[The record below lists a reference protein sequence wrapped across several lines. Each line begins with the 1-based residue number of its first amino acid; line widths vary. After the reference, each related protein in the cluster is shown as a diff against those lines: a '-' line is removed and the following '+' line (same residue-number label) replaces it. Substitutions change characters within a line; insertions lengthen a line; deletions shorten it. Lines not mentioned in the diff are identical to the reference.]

1 MLVILLSLVFIKLLM
16 HKMNRYIDEN
26 GKSSMGAVVEQIQQ
40 TYDLQVNG
48 YYSHLHLVEDYL
60 LQEKELSLE
69 TDTHKKIFE
78 AWEKESESTLLF
90 LQENGK
96 AITVDGKKIRIDIP
110 SKLLLDLR
118 NGHNI
123 AKLVDWNH
131 EETQSGGYMAAIPC
145 PEYRIDGE
153 TYTAIGTV
161 YDHAKL
167 DSMLKLKGYNG
178 NAYLFMLDNE
188 GNITYTNQSED
199 IFFRNYSLLKHLKKA
214 QAITENEADFL
225 RKKIEEKE
233 AGVLLL
239 GKASR
244 YYLGYAPIESNNT
257 TLICIVPKGIVDN
270 VLRDYQKT
278 VWFAT
283 VLMVSFIFLLWIGLT
298 WSVFKLSIADQKAEY
313 EKRNNELQLQTMKK
327 MEEAN
332 KKLKE
337 AKNIATEA
345 LQTAENANKAKT
357 DFLSNMSHDIRTPMN
372 AIIGFSDLLEK
383 NLDDRVKAKGYLKKI
398 QSSSNLLLTIINQV
412 LEMARIE
419 SGKAVLTLEPCN
431 LSALFHS
438 VNLVFEEDVK
448 KKGIHFYVKTN
459 VEHKYAYCDQ
469 TKLQEIYL
477 NIVSNAI
484 KYTPQDH
491 AITINIQEVPSMQEN
506 FARYIFICEDTGYG
520 MSEDFVPHIF
530 EEFSREHTTTEN
542 KIIGTG
548 LGLSIVKSMIDLM
561 GGTIQ
566 VESHE
571 GKGTKFTVD
580 VSLEIAS
587 SEDVNETEAVSNEI
601 NINEGKHK
609 RILLAEDNDLNAEIA
624 CEILKSEGYLVEHAS
639 HGQQCVEML
648 QEAEDGYYDLIL
660 MDIQMPF
667 MDGYEACKEIRKMK
681 DTQKANIPIIAMT
694 ANAFEEDKQ
703 MAIKAGMND
712 HVPKPMDMRVLSP
725 VLQKYLS

>member
-1 MLVILLSLVFIKLLM
+1 MNKKCVGKRIKRNCYIVGMISFIIALVFGTIINAFSEKDQKVNATYTANSTVRRIKSQLDQYVVMSDFLENTINEGYALDQEDFSKLAEMIPNENGVVKAFEIAPNGIVSTVYPQEGNEVVAGLDVLTVDEGHFDANLAKDTNEYTLGGPYELKQGGKGALLFNPVYQKDASGNENFWGFVALIIDWDRFIEQIGLDKLNDASYSYEIWKNEGNTSNRVVLAKSGNDLSKNCLTVECDIPNCTWYFDIEPEGGWIPWTQWVATAILSYLLSLMVATLFYLYSSKKYQQEQYAVQL
-16 HKMNRYIDEN
+16 E
-26 GKSSMGAVVEQIQQ
+26 KSAEQ
-40 TYDLQVNG
+40 
-48 YYSHLHLVEDYL
+48 
-60 LQEKELSLE
+60 
-69 TDTHKKIFE
+69 
-78 AWEKESESTLLF
+78 A
-90 LQENGK
+90 
-96 AITVDGKKIRIDIP
+96 
-110 SKLLLDLR
+110 R
-118 NGHNI
+118 N
-123 AKLVDWNH
+123 A
-131 EETQSGGYMAAIPC
+131 
-145 PEYRIDGE
+145 
-153 TYTAIGTV
+153 
-161 YDHAKL
+161 
-167 DSMLKLKGYNG
+167 
-178 NAYLFMLDNE
+178 
-188 GNITYTNQSED
+188 
-199 IFFRNYSLLKHLKKA
+199 
-214 QAITENEADFL
+214 NEAKTRFL
-225 RKKIEEKE
+225 
-233 AGVLLL
+233 
-239 GKASR
+239 
-244 YYLGYAPIESNNT
+244 
-257 TLICIVPKGIVDN
+257 
-270 VLRDYQKT
+270 
-278 VWFAT
+278 F
-283 VLMVSFIFLLWIGLT
+283 
-298 WSVFKLSIADQKAEY
+298 
-313 EKRNNELQLQTMKK
+313 
-327 MEEAN
+327 
-332 KKLKE
+332 
-337 AKNIATEA
+337 
-345 LQTAENANKAKT
+345 
-357 DFLSNMSHDIRTPMN
+357 NMSHDIRTPMN

-383 NLDDRVKAKGYLKKI
+383 NLDDRIKAKGYLKKI

-587 SEDVNETEAVSNEI
+587 SEDVNETEDVSNEI
-601 NINEGKHK
+601 NINEGNHK

>member
-1 MLVILLSLVFIKLLM
+1 MNKKCVGKRIKRNCYIVGMISFIIALVFGTIINAFAEKDQKVNATYTANSTVRRIKSQLDQYVVMSDFLENTINEGYALDQEDFSKLAEMIPNENGVVKAFEIAPNGIVSTVYPQEGNEVVAGLDVLTVDEGHFDANLAKDTNEYTLGGPYELKQGGKGTQLFNPVYQKDASGNENFWGFVALIIDWDRFIEQIGLDKLNDASYSYEIWKNEGNTSNRVVLAKSGNDLSKNCLTVECDIPNCTWYFDIEPEGGWIPWTQWVATAILSYLLSLMVATLFYLYSSKKYQQEQYAIQL
-16 HKMNRYIDEN
+16 E
-26 GKSSMGAVVEQIQQ
+26 KSAEQ
-40 TYDLQVNG
+40 
-48 YYSHLHLVEDYL
+48 
-60 LQEKELSLE
+60 
-69 TDTHKKIFE
+69 
-78 AWEKESESTLLF
+78 A
-90 LQENGK
+90 
-96 AITVDGKKIRIDIP
+96 
-110 SKLLLDLR
+110 R
-118 NGHNI
+118 N
-123 AKLVDWNH
+123 A
-131 EETQSGGYMAAIPC
+131 
-145 PEYRIDGE
+145 
-153 TYTAIGTV
+153 
-161 YDHAKL
+161 
-167 DSMLKLKGYNG
+167 
-178 NAYLFMLDNE
+178 
-188 GNITYTNQSED
+188 
-199 IFFRNYSLLKHLKKA
+199 
-214 QAITENEADFL
+214 NEAKTRFL
-225 RKKIEEKE
+225 
-233 AGVLLL
+233 
-239 GKASR
+239 
-244 YYLGYAPIESNNT
+244 
-257 TLICIVPKGIVDN
+257 
-270 VLRDYQKT
+270 
-278 VWFAT
+278 F
-283 VLMVSFIFLLWIGLT
+283 
-298 WSVFKLSIADQKAEY
+298 
-313 EKRNNELQLQTMKK
+313 
-327 MEEAN
+327 
-332 KKLKE
+332 
-337 AKNIATEA
+337 
-345 LQTAENANKAKT
+345 
-357 DFLSNMSHDIRTPMN
+357 NMSHDIRTPMN

-506 FARYIFICEDTGYG
+506 LARYIFICEDTGYG

-587 SEDVNETEAVSNEI
+587 SEDVNETENVSNEI
-601 NINEGKHK
+601 NINEGNHK

>member
-1 MLVILLSLVFIKLLM
+1 MESSQIVGMISFIIALVFGTIINAFAEKDQKVNAAYTANSTVRRIKSQLDQYVVMSDFLENTINEGYALDQEDFSKLAEMIPNENGVVKAFEIAPNGIVSTVYPQEGNEIVQGLDLLSLSVGRNDATLAKNTNEYTLGGPYQLKQGGTGALLFNPVYQKDASGNENFWGFVVLVIDWNRFIDQIGLDKLNDTSYNYEIWKSDGDLSNRFVLAQSEEPLSKRCLTVECDIPNYMWYFEIEPKDGWIPVSQWFTTIVISYLFSLM
-16 HKMNRYIDEN
+16 ISTCFYLYTSRKFQQQQY
-26 GKSSMGAVVEQIQQ
+26 AIQ
-40 TYDLQVNG
+40 L
-48 YYSHLHLVEDYL
+48 
-60 LQEKELSLE
+60 
-69 TDTHKKIFE
+69 
-78 AWEKESESTLLF
+78 KESAE
-90 LQENGK
+90 
-96 AITVDGKKIRIDIP
+96 
-110 SKLLLDLR
+110 
-118 NGHNI
+118 
-123 AKLVDWNH
+123 
-131 EETQSGGYMAAIPC
+131 
-145 PEYRIDGE
+145 
-153 TYTAIGTV
+153 
-161 YDHAKL
+161 
-167 DSMLKLKGYNG
+167 
-178 NAYLFMLDNE
+178 
-188 GNITYTNQSED
+188 
-199 IFFRNYSLLKHLKKA
+199 
-214 QAITENEADFL
+214 QARSANEAKTRFL
-225 RKKIEEKE
+225 
-233 AGVLLL
+233 
-239 GKASR
+239 
-244 YYLGYAPIESNNT
+244 
-257 TLICIVPKGIVDN
+257 
-270 VLRDYQKT
+270 
-278 VWFAT
+278 F
-283 VLMVSFIFLLWIGLT
+283 
-298 WSVFKLSIADQKAEY
+298 
-313 EKRNNELQLQTMKK
+313 
-327 MEEAN
+327 
-332 KKLKE
+332 
-337 AKNIATEA
+337 
-345 LQTAENANKAKT
+345 
-357 DFLSNMSHDIRTPMN
+357 NMSHDIRTPMN
-372 AIIGFSDLLEK
+372 AIIGFSGLLEQ
-383 NLDDRVKAKGYLKKI
+383 NLDNKEKAKGYLKKI
-398 QSSSNLLLTIINQV
+398 QASSNLLLTIINQV

-419 SGKAVLTLEPCN
+419 SGTATLNLEPCN
-431 LSALFHS
+431 LSELFHS
-438 VNLVFEEDVK
+438 VNFVFESDVK
-448 KKGIHFYVKTN
+448 KKGLHFQVDSK
-459 VEHKYAYCDQ
+459 VQHRYAFCDI

-506 FARYIFICEDTGYG
+506 FARYIFICENTGYG

-530 EEFSREHTTTEN
+530 EEFSRDHTTTEN

-587 SEDVNETEAVSNEI
+587 SEDVNETEDVSNEI
-601 NINEGKHK
+601 NINEGNHK

-639 HGQQCVEML
+639 QGQQCVEML

>member
-1 MLVILLSLVFIKLLM
+1 MNKKCVGKRIKRNCYIVGMISFIIALVFGTIINAFAEKDQKVNATYTANSTVRRIKSQLDQYVVMSDFLENTINEGYALDQEDFSKLAEMIPNENGVVKAFEIAPNGIVSTVYPQEGNEVVAGLDVLTVDEGHFDANLAKDTNEYTLGGPYELKQGGKGALLFNPVYQKDASGNENFWGFVALIIDWDRFIEQIGLDKLNDASYSYEIWKNEGNTSNRVVLAKSGNDLSKNCLTVECDIPNCTWYFDIEPEGGWIPWTQWVATAILSYLLSLMVATLFYLYSSKKYQQEQYAVQL
-16 HKMNRYIDEN
+16 E
-26 GKSSMGAVVEQIQQ
+26 KSAEQ
-40 TYDLQVNG
+40 
-48 YYSHLHLVEDYL
+48 
-60 LQEKELSLE
+60 
-69 TDTHKKIFE
+69 
-78 AWEKESESTLLF
+78 A
-90 LQENGK
+90 
-96 AITVDGKKIRIDIP
+96 
-110 SKLLLDLR
+110 R
-118 NGHNI
+118 N
-123 AKLVDWNH
+123 A
-131 EETQSGGYMAAIPC
+131 
-145 PEYRIDGE
+145 
-153 TYTAIGTV
+153 
-161 YDHAKL
+161 
-167 DSMLKLKGYNG
+167 
-178 NAYLFMLDNE
+178 
-188 GNITYTNQSED
+188 
-199 IFFRNYSLLKHLKKA
+199 
-214 QAITENEADFL
+214 NEAKTRFL
-225 RKKIEEKE
+225 
-233 AGVLLL
+233 
-239 GKASR
+239 
-244 YYLGYAPIESNNT
+244 
-257 TLICIVPKGIVDN
+257 
-270 VLRDYQKT
+270 
-278 VWFAT
+278 F
-283 VLMVSFIFLLWIGLT
+283 
-298 WSVFKLSIADQKAEY
+298 
-313 EKRNNELQLQTMKK
+313 
-327 MEEAN
+327 
-332 KKLKE
+332 
-337 AKNIATEA
+337 
-345 LQTAENANKAKT
+345 
-357 DFLSNMSHDIRTPMN
+357 NMSHDIRTPMN

-383 NLDDRVKAKGYLKKI
+383 NLDDRIKAKGYLKKI

-587 SEDVNETEAVSNEI
+587 SEDVNETEDVSNEI
-601 NINEGKHK
+601 NINERNHK

>member
-1 MLVILLSLVFIKLLM
+1 MNKKCVGKRIKRNCYIVGMISFIIALVFGTIINAFSEKDQKVNATYTANSTVRRIKSQLDQYVVMSDFLENTINEGYALDQEDFSKLAEMIPNENGVVKGFEIAPNGIVSTVYPQEGNEVVAGLDVLTVDEGHFDANLAKDTNEYTLGGPYELKQGGKGALLFNPVYQKDASGNENFWGFVALIIDWDRFIEQIGLDKLNDASYSYEIWKNEGNTSNRVVLAKSGNDLSKNCLTVECDIPNCTWYFDIEPEGGWIPWTQWVATAILSYLLSLMVATLFYLYSSKKYQQEQYAVQL
-16 HKMNRYIDEN
+16 E
-26 GKSSMGAVVEQIQQ
+26 KSAEQ
-40 TYDLQVNG
+40 
-48 YYSHLHLVEDYL
+48 
-60 LQEKELSLE
+60 
-69 TDTHKKIFE
+69 
-78 AWEKESESTLLF
+78 A
-90 LQENGK
+90 
-96 AITVDGKKIRIDIP
+96 
-110 SKLLLDLR
+110 R
-118 NGHNI
+118 N
-123 AKLVDWNH
+123 A
-131 EETQSGGYMAAIPC
+131 
-145 PEYRIDGE
+145 
-153 TYTAIGTV
+153 
-161 YDHAKL
+161 
-167 DSMLKLKGYNG
+167 
-178 NAYLFMLDNE
+178 
-188 GNITYTNQSED
+188 
-199 IFFRNYSLLKHLKKA
+199 
-214 QAITENEADFL
+214 NEAKTRFL
-225 RKKIEEKE
+225 
-233 AGVLLL
+233 
-239 GKASR
+239 
-244 YYLGYAPIESNNT
+244 
-257 TLICIVPKGIVDN
+257 
-270 VLRDYQKT
+270 
-278 VWFAT
+278 F
-283 VLMVSFIFLLWIGLT
+283 
-298 WSVFKLSIADQKAEY
+298 
-313 EKRNNELQLQTMKK
+313 
-327 MEEAN
+327 
-332 KKLKE
+332 
-337 AKNIATEA
+337 
-345 LQTAENANKAKT
+345 
-357 DFLSNMSHDIRTPMN
+357 NMSHDIRTPMN

-383 NLDDRVKAKGYLKKI
+383 NLDDRIKAKGYLKKI

-587 SEDVNETEAVSNEI
+587 SEDVNETEDVSNEI
-601 NINEGKHK
+601 NINEGNHK

>member
-1 MLVILLSLVFIKLLM
+1 MNKKCVGKRIKRNCYIVGMISFIIALVFGTIINAFSEKDQKVNATYTANSTVRRIKSQLDQYVVMSDFLENTINEGYALDQEDFSKLAEMIPNENGVVKAFEIAPNGIVSTVYPQEGNEVVAGLDVLTVDEGHFDANLAKDTNEYTLGGPYELKQGGKGALLFNPVYQKDAFGNENFWGFVALIIDWDRFIEQIGLDKLNDASYSYEIWKNEGNTSNRVVLAKSGNDLSKNCLTVECDIPNYTWYFDIEPEAGWIPWTQWVATAILSYLLSLMVATLFYLYSSKKYQQEQYAIQL
-16 HKMNRYIDEN
+16 E
-26 GKSSMGAVVEQIQQ
+26 KSAEQ
-40 TYDLQVNG
+40 
-48 YYSHLHLVEDYL
+48 
-60 LQEKELSLE
+60 
-69 TDTHKKIFE
+69 
-78 AWEKESESTLLF
+78 A
-90 LQENGK
+90 
-96 AITVDGKKIRIDIP
+96 
-110 SKLLLDLR
+110 R
-118 NGHNI
+118 N
-123 AKLVDWNH
+123 A
-131 EETQSGGYMAAIPC
+131 
-145 PEYRIDGE
+145 
-153 TYTAIGTV
+153 
-161 YDHAKL
+161 
-167 DSMLKLKGYNG
+167 
-178 NAYLFMLDNE
+178 
-188 GNITYTNQSED
+188 
-199 IFFRNYSLLKHLKKA
+199 
-214 QAITENEADFL
+214 NEAKTRFL
-225 RKKIEEKE
+225 
-233 AGVLLL
+233 
-239 GKASR
+239 
-244 YYLGYAPIESNNT
+244 
-257 TLICIVPKGIVDN
+257 
-270 VLRDYQKT
+270 
-278 VWFAT
+278 F
-283 VLMVSFIFLLWIGLT
+283 
-298 WSVFKLSIADQKAEY
+298 
-313 EKRNNELQLQTMKK
+313 
-327 MEEAN
+327 
-332 KKLKE
+332 
-337 AKNIATEA
+337 
-345 LQTAENANKAKT
+345 
-357 DFLSNMSHDIRTPMN
+357 NMSHDIRTPMN

>member
-1 MLVILLSLVFIKLLM
+1 MIPNENGVVKAFEIAPNGIVSTVYPQEGNEVVAGLYVLTVDEGHFDANLAKDTNEYTLGGPYELKQGGKGALLFNPVYQKDASGNENFWGFVVLVIDWDRFIDQIGLDKLNDASYSYAIWKNDGDSSNHIVLAESGDDLSKNCLTVECDIPNYTWYFDIEPEGGWIPWTQWVATGIISYLLSLMVATLFYLYSSKKYQQEQYALQL
-16 HKMNRYIDEN
+16 E
-26 GKSSMGAVVEQIQQ
+26 KSAEQ
-40 TYDLQVNG
+40 
-48 YYSHLHLVEDYL
+48 
-60 LQEKELSLE
+60 
-69 TDTHKKIFE
+69 
-78 AWEKESESTLLF
+78 A
-90 LQENGK
+90 
-96 AITVDGKKIRIDIP
+96 
-110 SKLLLDLR
+110 R
-118 NGHNI
+118 N
-123 AKLVDWNH
+123 A
-131 EETQSGGYMAAIPC
+131 
-145 PEYRIDGE
+145 
-153 TYTAIGTV
+153 
-161 YDHAKL
+161 
-167 DSMLKLKGYNG
+167 
-178 NAYLFMLDNE
+178 
-188 GNITYTNQSED
+188 
-199 IFFRNYSLLKHLKKA
+199 
-214 QAITENEADFL
+214 NEAKTRFL
-225 RKKIEEKE
+225 
-233 AGVLLL
+233 
-239 GKASR
+239 
-244 YYLGYAPIESNNT
+244 
-257 TLICIVPKGIVDN
+257 
-270 VLRDYQKT
+270 
-278 VWFAT
+278 F
-283 VLMVSFIFLLWIGLT
+283 
-298 WSVFKLSIADQKAEY
+298 
-313 EKRNNELQLQTMKK
+313 
-327 MEEAN
+327 
-332 KKLKE
+332 
-337 AKNIATEA
+337 
-345 LQTAENANKAKT
+345 
-357 DFLSNMSHDIRTPMN
+357 NMSHDIRTPMN

-419 SGKAVLTLEPCN
+419 SGKAVLTLELCN

-459 VEHKYAYCDQ
+459 VGHKYAYCDQ

-506 FARYIFICEDTGYG
+506 LARYIFICEDTGYG

-624 CEILKSEGYLVEHAS
+624 CEILKSEGYLVERAS
-639 HGQQCVEML
+639 HGEQCVEML

>member
-1 MLVILLSLVFIKLLM
+1 MNKKCVGKRIKRNCYIVGMISFIIALVFGTIINAFSEKDQKVNATYTANSTVRRIKSQLDQYVVMSDFLENTINEGYALDQEDFSKLAEMIPNENGVVKAFEIAPNGIVSTVYPQEGNEVVAGLDVLTVDEGHFDANLAKDTNEYTLGGPYELKQGGKGALLFNPVYQKDASGNENFWGFVALIIDWDRFIEQIGLDKLNDASYSYEIWKNEGNTSNRVVLAKSGNDLSKNCLTVECDIPNCTWYFDIEPEGGWIPWTQWVATAILSYLLSLMVATLFYLYSSKKYQQEQYAIQL
-16 HKMNRYIDEN
+16 E
-26 GKSSMGAVVEQIQQ
+26 KSAEQ
-40 TYDLQVNG
+40 
-48 YYSHLHLVEDYL
+48 
-60 LQEKELSLE
+60 
-69 TDTHKKIFE
+69 
-78 AWEKESESTLLF
+78 A
-90 LQENGK
+90 
-96 AITVDGKKIRIDIP
+96 
-110 SKLLLDLR
+110 R
-118 NGHNI
+118 N
-123 AKLVDWNH
+123 A
-131 EETQSGGYMAAIPC
+131 
-145 PEYRIDGE
+145 
-153 TYTAIGTV
+153 
-161 YDHAKL
+161 
-167 DSMLKLKGYNG
+167 
-178 NAYLFMLDNE
+178 
-188 GNITYTNQSED
+188 
-199 IFFRNYSLLKHLKKA
+199 
-214 QAITENEADFL
+214 NEAKTRFL
-225 RKKIEEKE
+225 
-233 AGVLLL
+233 
-239 GKASR
+239 
-244 YYLGYAPIESNNT
+244 
-257 TLICIVPKGIVDN
+257 
-270 VLRDYQKT
+270 
-278 VWFAT
+278 F
-283 VLMVSFIFLLWIGLT
+283 
-298 WSVFKLSIADQKAEY
+298 
-313 EKRNNELQLQTMKK
+313 
-327 MEEAN
+327 
-332 KKLKE
+332 
-337 AKNIATEA
+337 
-345 LQTAENANKAKT
+345 
-357 DFLSNMSHDIRTPMN
+357 NMSHDIRTPMN

-587 SEDVNETEAVSNEI
+587 SEDVNETEDVSNEI
-601 NINEGKHK
+601 NINEGNHK